1 MGWGTPPE
9 APSRLL
15 LQESRW
21 EGSLITSQQAG
32 PGHSAGRLC
41 QVCQPCNCWPSGF
54 TRPGHFLRSLL
65 LFPSVLGPG
74 GPASRFPE
82 SALQVLASGCLQN
95 MLLKS
100 LWMDPVFWESQ
111 GGRQGLKRVLRTL
124 ERRGQVLLEH
134 VRKHNLTLFREEAS

>member
-1 MGWGTPPE
+1 VEERLREKCRNPGELRLVHILVRSSDPSHLVYIDNAGNLQHPE
-9 APSRLL
+9 DKLNFRLL
-15 LQESRW
+15 
-21 EGSLITSQQAG
+21 EGIAG
-32 PGHSAGRLC
+32 
-41 QVCQPCNCWPSGF
+41 
-54 TRPGHFLRSLL
+54 
-65 LFPSVLGPG
+65 
-74 GPASRFPE
+74 FPE